1 MAPSAHAPL
10 REGLGTLA
18 HAEGGQPSLQLLQLC
33 QQPLSEH
40 RDQQGCTSL
49 RLSPLGVVTP
59 SLEVGHH
66 HMSRAKPQDNIP
78 SFCLLFES

>member
-40 RDQQGCTSL
+40 RDQRGCTSL
-49 RLSPLGVVTP
+49 RLSPLGVVTKPGGWSP
-59 SLEVGHH
+59 SHVQSKT
-66 HMSRAKPQDNIP
+66 SRQHP
-78 SFCLLFES
+78 FLLPAL